1 MKGSEELDNELPF
14 TLPDGE
20 LTEFLA
26 RLSKVLSEDQIVSE
40 SAEVSRRS
48 AVTQHRSFT
57 PRIYLY
63 PSCTEQLSCIIKLAN
78 QLSVAVYVMSKGRN
92 WGYGTATGTPGT
104 SVSIVLEK
112 MNRIIRVDPVL
123 AYAVVEPGVS
133 YRELHQYLSKHYP
146 DLWIDCT
153 DSTPEGSVI
162 GNALERGVGFT
173 TYGDHYACL
182 CGMEVMLADGSIIRT
197 GAVFD
202 DHSPAFHCH
211 KWGTGPILE
220 GLFSQSNFGIVLK
233 AGIWLMPRPEY
244 HLSIMG
250 DIQRPE
256 DVFPTLDR
264 IRELQL
270 EGTIQAKVHIANEI
284 VNLAVFAREDVTEI
298 TGPLQEDQISA
309 IRRKYGI
316 ASWTLAFSVYGTKYQ
331 VKASQRRINQK
342 LKATTSLYFISD
354 NAIRLVEP
362 ALRWSRRFPAVARLL
377 RARFGKAPT
386 VLESVEKLH
395 AVMKGIPTEFLLKH
409 GYFRNNKRC
418 PESDVDPARD
428 GCGVTWFAPVIP
440 NTGSDLQSLINITR
454 PLFERYETDYYL
466 AILSLNPRSCVALLS
481 IYFQQD
487 VATSRAHAANLYAD
501 LQIATQDAGYQ
512 QYRTGTLG
520 NEGLYRLCPE
530 YGELL
535 SRIKTSLDPGGILS
549 PGKYGITPRRECT
562 GDGS

>member
-1 MKGSEELDNELPF
+1 MDHHSSLGLQ
-14 TLPDGE
+14 DGE

-26 RLSKVLSEDQIVSE
+26 RLRNVLSDDQIVSGA
-40 SAEVSRRS
+40 AEVFRRA
-48 AVTQHRSFT
+48 AVTQHRSFA
-57 PRIYLY
+57 PRVYLY
-63 PSCTEQLSCIIKLAN
+63 PSCTEDLSHIIQLAN
-78 QLSVAVYVMSKGRN
+78 QLSVPVYVMSKGRN
-92 WGYGTATGTPGT
+92 WGYGTATGTQGT

-112 MNRIIRVDPVL
+112 MNRIIRVDPTL
-123 AYAVVEPGVS
+123 AYAVIEPGVS
-133 YRELHQYLSKHYP
+133 YRELHQYLSKHHP

-270 EGTIQAKVHIANEI
+270 EGTIQAKVHLANEI
-284 VNLAVFAREDVTEI
+284 VNLALFAREDVAEMK
-298 TGPLQEDQISA
+298 GPIQEDQISR
-309 IRRKYGI
+309 IRSKYGI
-316 ASWTLAFSVYGTKYQ
+316 ASWTLAFSVYGTKRQ
-331 VKASQRRINQK
+331 VKASQQRIRQK
-342 LKATTSLYFISD
+342 LKATTTLYFVSD
-354 NAIRLVEP
+354 NAVRLMNPVLGWCRRHP
-362 ALRWSRRFPAVARLL
+362 AIARLL
-377 RARFGKAPT
+377 RAGFGKAPQ
-386 VLESVEKLH
+386 VLETAEKLH
-395 AVMKGIPTEFLLKH
+395 AVMKGIPTECLLKH
-409 GYFRNNKRC
+409 GYFRNHKRC
-418 PESDVDPARD
+418 PDRDVDPARD
-428 GCGVTWFAPVIP
+428 GCGVTWFAPIIP
-440 NTGSDLQSLINITR
+440 NTGSELQSLINITR
-454 PLFERYETDYYL
+454 PLFERYGMDYYL
-466 AILSLNPRSCVALLS
+466 AILSLNPRSCVTLLS
-481 IYFQQD
+481 IFFQQE
-487 VATSRAHAANLYAD
+487 VAASREQAEHLYAE

-512 QYRTGTLG
+512 QYRTGTLA
-520 NEGLYRLCPE
+520 NEGLYRLCPGYSE
-530 YGELL
+530 VL
-535 SRIKTSLDPGGILS
+535 SRIKNSLDPVGILS
-549 PGKYGITPRRECT
+549 PGKYGIAPHRDRA
-562 GDGS
+562 GDINH

>member
-1 MKGSEELDNELPF
+1 LDNDSPLR
-14 TLPDGE
+14 LQDGE
-20 LTEFLA
+20 LSEFLA
-26 RLSKVLSEDQIVSE
+26 RLSEVLSEDQIVSE
-40 SAEVSRRS
+40 AAAVSRRS
-48 AVTQHRSFT
+48 AVTQHRSFA
-57 PRIYLY
+57 PRVYLY
-63 PSCTEQLSCIIKLAN
+63 PSCTEHLSHIIKLAN
-78 QLSVAVYVMSKGRN
+78 QLRVPVYVLSKGRN

-104 SVSIVLEK
+104 SVCIVLEK
-112 MNRIIRVDPVL
+112 MNRIIRVDPAL
-123 AYAVVEPGVS
+123 AYAVIEPGVS
-133 YRELHQYLSKHYP
+133 YRELYQYLSQHHP

-173 TYGDHYACL
+173 AYGDHYACL

-256 DVFPTLDR
+256 DVFPTLDS

-270 EGTIQAKVHIANEI
+270 EGTIQAKVHMANEI
-284 VNLAVFAREDVTEI
+284 VNLAVFAREDVAEI
-298 TGPLQEDQISA
+298 TGPLQENQIST

-316 ASWTLAFSVYGTKYQ
+316 APWTLAFSLYGTKRQ
-331 VKASQRRINQK
+331 VKASQRRVKQK
-342 LKATTSLYFISD
+342 LKATTSLYFIND
-354 NAIRLVEP
+354 NAIRMVKP
-362 ALRWSRRFPAVARLL
+362 ALGWSRRYPVVARLL
-377 RARFGKAPT
+377 RARFGKAPH
-386 VLESVEKLH
+386 VLESVGKLH
-395 AVMKGIPTEFLLKH
+395 ALMKGIPTEFLLKH
-409 GYFRNNKRC
+409 GYLRNHKRC
-418 PESDVDPARD
+418 PDSDVDPARD

-440 NTGSDLQSLINITR
+440 NTGSELQTLINITR
-454 PLFERYETDYYL
+454 PLFERHGMDYYL
-466 AILSLNPRSCVALLS
+466 AILSLNPRSCVTLLS
-481 IYFQQD
+481 IFYQPE
-487 VATSRAHAANLYAD
+487 VAASRERADKLYAE

-535 SRIKTSLDPGGILS
+535 SRIKTSLDPVGILS
-549 PGKYGITPRRECT
+549 PGKYGITPRRDHT
-562 GDGS
+562 GEGS